1 MSVREDRLHRID
13 PRRAVFADGRGDGE
27 TRAEQGLDRE
37 PRELWRRVLEVS
49 PDHRPALCIILQGYG
64 AVDRV
69 TLWRRGDTMPLQAS
83 AKAFLD
89 DRAAMGVR
97 PVQELSVEQARAQ
110 TIRIAQAMGPGE
122 PVARTEDRAIPGPL
136 GAIPIRLYTPQ
147 DRSSL
152 PVLVYFHGGGWVVG
166 NLETVD
172 QFCRMIA
179 NAAGCIVVS
188 VNYRHAPEHKFPA
201 AVEDAYAGTRWASE
215 NARTFR
221 GDPARLAVSG
231 ASAGG
236 NLAAVVAL
244 AARDRKAP
252 PLCYQLLIVPVID
265 HDFDTLSYRDNAEG
279 YGLAAD
285 GMRWDWRPYLAMDRH
300 GRHPYAS
307 PLRAP
312 SLGGLPPAFVA
323 TAEFDPL
330 PDAGRTHAARLPNEG
345 VPTTHKRYAG
355 MVHGFLGPEANANMA
370 QALRQAFQK
379 PASQTTHMR

>member
-1 MSVREDRLHRID
+1 
-13 PRRAVFADGRGDGE
+13 
-27 TRAEQGLDRE
+27 
-37 PRELWRRVLEVS
+37 
-49 PDHRPALCIILQGYG
+49 
-64 AVDRV
+64 
-69 TLWRRGDTMPLQAS
+69 MPLHAL

-89 DRAAMGVR
+89 QRAAMGVR
-97 PVQELSVEQARAQ
+97 PVHELSVEEARAQ
-110 TIRIAQAMGPGE
+110 AIRVARAASPGD
-122 PVARTEDRAIPGPL
+122 PVARTEDLTIPGPL
-136 GAIPIRLYTPQ
+136 GAIPIRLYTPV
-147 DRSSL
+147 DKSSL

-179 NAAGCIVVS
+179 KAAGCIGVP

-201 AVEDAYAGTRWASE
+201 AMEDAYAGTRWASQD
-215 NARTFR
+215 ARTFG
-221 GDPARLAVSG
+221 GDPARLAVGGS
-231 ASAGG
+231 SAGG
-236 NLAAVVAL
+236 NLAAVVAV
-244 AARDRKAP
+244 AARDRRAP
-252 PLCYQLLIVPVID
+252 PLCFQLLIVPVID
-265 HDFDTLSYRDNAEG
+265 HHLDTPSYRDNAEG

-285 GMRWDWRPYLAMDRH
+285 GMRWYWRHYLSSDAD

-355 MVHGFLGPEANANMA
+355 MVHGFLGPE
-370 QALRQAFQK
+370 
-379 PASQTTHMR
+379 